1 MNPMHQLTR
10 RPVKAAFGALLLA
23 LAGVILALS
32 GGQFWAAVQT
42 RAGVEETYTTVA
54 VVTGGKRQL
63 VSSGDIVFEDIGPTY
78 EANEFLKEAAQKGWS
93 IIRGQA
99 AMGLAGG
106 YSPKLT
112 PLTTFYQMDVD
123 SSDTRVD
130 PNPNTPYDYAI
141 LEIEI
146 TEVGEEDVYYPRE
159 YDTGA
164 FFNWV
169 VSGKVLGVQAMSGD
183 WDDPTGRNANFY
195 LQITGESDAAGQA
208 LQAGRR
214 ILVFAHSYRDLDF
227 E

>member
-1 MNPMHQLTR
+1 
-10 RPVKAAFGALLLA
+10 
-23 LAGVILALS
+23 
-32 GGQFWAAVQT
+32 
-42 RAGVEETYTTVA
+42 
-54 VVTGGKRQL
+54 
-63 VSSGDIVFEDIGPTY
+63 
-78 EANEFLKEAAQKGWS
+78 
-93 IIRGQA
+93 
-99 AMGLAGG
+99 
-106 YSPKLT
+106 
-112 PLTTFYQMDVD
+112 MDVD

-195 LQITGESDAAGQA
+195 LQITGESDAAGKAIQPGQRY
-208 LQAGRR
+208 L
-214 ILVFAHSYRDLDF
+214 LFTHNYRDLDF
-227 E
+227 EQRMLIAQDLMSDSRSGEEIDPYSLDIDGNIIRYADRKEIVEMTDGDGNPVPDDTPLYRDLSLIHI

>member
-63 VSSGDIVFEDIGPTY
+63 VSSGDIVYEDIGPTY

-99 AMGLAGG
+99 TMGLAGETG
-106 YSPKLT
+106 GWRCIFSWNRRKNLIGRTRRPRKAAR
-112 PLTTFYQMDVD
+112 
-123 SSDTRVD
+123 SSAT
-130 PNPNTPYDYAI
+130 A
-141 LEIEI
+141 
-146 TEVGEEDVYYPRE
+146 
-159 YDTGA
+159 
-164 FFNWV
+164 
-169 VSGKVLGVQAMSGD
+169 
-183 WDDPTGRNANFY
+183 
-195 LQITGESDAAGQA
+195 
-208 LQAGRR
+208 
-214 ILVFAHSYRDLDF
+214 
-227 E
+227 

>member
-54 VVTGGKRQL
+54 VVTGGLKATSPGSPTVP
-63 VSSGDIVFEDIGPTY
+63 VSAY
-78 EANEFLKEAAQKGWS
+78 EADNCLMRWAREGWS
-93 IIRGQA
+93 VIRGQA
-99 AMGLAGG
+99 TMSLAGG

-130 PNPNTPYDYAI
+130 HDPNAPYDFAV

-164 FFNWV
+164 FFN
-169 VSGKVLGVQAMSGD
+169 
-183 WDDPTGRNANFY
+183 
-195 LQITGESDAAGQA
+195 
-208 LQAGRR
+208 
-214 ILVFAHSYRDLDF
+214 
-227 E
+227 

>member
-42 RAGVEETYTTVA
+42 RAGAEETYTTVA
-54 VVTGGKRQL
+54 EVTGGKRQL
-63 VSSGDIVFEDIGPTY
+63 VSSGDIVYEDIGPTY
-78 EANEFLKEAAQKGWS
+78 EANEFLKETAQKGWS

-99 AMGLAGG
+99 AMSLAGG

-130 PNPNTPYDYAI
+130 PNPNTPYDFAI

-164 FFNWV
+164 FFNCFF
-169 VSGKVLGVQAMSGD
+169 SGKVLECR
-183 WDDPTGRNANFY
+183 P
-195 LQITGESDAAGQA
+195 
-208 LQAGRR
+208 
-214 ILVFAHSYRDLDF
+214 
-227 E
+227 